1 MARLATILLSVL
13 LLASCQGT
21 GPVADALLAGSS
33 DPAVSLEM
41 AEEAYLSYP
50 DDSRVLYN
58 YAYMLL
64 SQGDEDGAIKVADEG
79 LAMDPTS
86 LRFNY
91 LKASALRSQGRL
103 RSWEAL
109 MEDVL
114 SFDPANIEALSAL
127 ASFNET
133 FFHHDRAVEY
143 AKRVLYYEPT
153 NQAALGILAKDD
165 AYFASL
171 ASTSV
176 EAVWTDPDRITAPT
190 IPPHDIDS
198 ALADLASGKERR
210 TGTEERRGYGLKE
223 PGHPAQE
230 AVEST
235 GDFDEGTLLEE

>member
-1 MARLATILLSVL
+1 
-13 LLASCQGT
+13 
-21 GPVADALLAGSS
+21 
-33 DPAVSLEM
+33 
-41 AEEAYLSYP
+41 
-50 DDSRVLYN
+50 
-58 YAYMLL
+58 
-64 SQGDEDGAIKVADEG
+64 
-79 LAMDPTS
+79 
-86 LRFNY
+86 
-91 LKASALRSQGRL
+91 
-103 RSWEAL
+103 

-114 SFDPANIEALSAL
+114 SFDPANIKALSAL

-171 ASTSV
+171 ASTSM